1 MWIEKN
7 KWQSFLYAAAA
18 STTERWDPQKIMRY
32 TLTHH
37 NIHPIHSV

>member
-7 KWQSFLYAAAA
+7 KWQSFLYAATA
-18 STTERWDPQKIMRY
+18 TERWDPQKIMRY